1 MLLLRWFSNSAL
13 LRITEELV
21 KTQNLWSFPL
31 KFRLDQVWVPG
42 RGKPSLGCNVDGTTL
57 AEAVCALPEKE
68 GLAAK
73 GFYFSFWVQGFLGIG
88 CPARDYISQPSCTY
102 GTTLQQRNK
111 SEVSWVI
118 SQPELKMTYDEGDGV
133 TRWTK
138 HWFPQASNL
147 PLESEFSANQ
157 DNLFGTSY
165 EWEINACQIR
175 HYTLGDIKQW

>member
-1 MLLLRWFSNSAL
+1 M
-13 LRITEELV
+13 

-42 RGKPSLGCNVDGTTL
+42 RGKPSRGCNVDGTTL

-73 GFYFSFWVQGFLGIG
+73 GFYFSFWVQAFLGIG

-111 SEVSWVI
+111 SEVS
-118 SQPELKMTYDEGDGV
+118 
-133 TRWTK
+133 
-138 HWFPQASNL
+138 
-147 PLESEFSANQ
+147 
-157 DNLFGTSY
+157 
-165 EWEINACQIR
+165 
-175 HYTLGDIKQW
+175 